1 MATVRNGTYPLTR
14 PLNLVA
20 RGPARGLALAFIEL
34 ARSEAAR
41 AIVEQQFFVPVDPHV
56 DAQPV
61 DARPVESQP
70 VDAQPVDARPI
81 DALPVDAR

>member
-20 RGPARGLALAFIEL
+20 RGRARELALMFIEF

-41 AIVEQQFFVPVDPHV
+41 AIVEQQFFVPVD
-56 DAQPV
+56 AQPV
-61 DARPVESQP
+61 DARPVDGQP
-70 VDAQPVDARPI
+70 VGAPPVNAR
-81 DALPVDAR
+81 